1 MKRILPAI
9 TAGFTGVSVAVVLAA
24 MASNVPAKAER
35 QQFDATCVD
44 ATECTV
50 TVDGEQLKT
59 SRGLTINAEDIVYW
73 LVSDNTKKKSLGWCF
88 LVGVNCYPR
97 EDVRFM
103 IKYMDLDGRR
113 QITQIGFFN
122 RKPVR
127 AFASY
132 LGVFSGIESGQIA
145 GLSTSSN
152 RSAALAPESVDPY
165 TDVTTSLDAAPKGK
179 QHVGDMYGITAAVKY
194 ERPDAGDRRPIK
206 PKETKNC
213 WSTYL
218 DNNPAMKIWAEANPG
233 PAAQN
238 KKRFDDC

>member
-1 MKRILPAI
+1 
-9 TAGFTGVSVAVVLAA
+9 
-24 MASNVPAKAER
+24 
-35 QQFDATCVD
+35 
-44 ATECTV
+44 
-50 TVDGEQLKT
+50 
-59 SRGLTINAEDIVYW
+59 
-73 LVSDNTKKKSLGWCF
+73 
-88 LVGVNCYPR
+88 
-97 EDVRFM
+97 M

-122 RKPVR
+122 RKPAR

-132 LGVFSGIESGQIA
+132 LGVFSGLESGQIA

-165 TDVTTSLDAAPKGK
+165 TEVTTSLDAAPKGK
-179 QHVGDMYGITAAVKY
+179 QHVGDKYGSIAAVKY
-194 ERPDAGDRRPIK
+194 ERPDAGDRRAIK
-206 PKETKNC
+206 PKETKSC
-213 WSTYL
+213 WTTYL